1 MDATI
6 THQINTNILKK
17 KWSKQTQLKILKFKF
32 KWASG
37 FFRENFLST
46 YLYCK
51 VPNVCCYGYQIRTK
65 MRNLLIRTTHTSSLP
80 SAFFIQ
86 MAQCL
91 LWSWVYFTFQSTKT
105 YYHRYFFKPLKY
117 DSSYI
122 KIQILQWSLMEHF
135 LHILTN

>member
-86 MAQCL
+86 MAQWIVQYWTRVMEWNNLCR
-91 LWSWVYFTFQSTKT
+91 SVSTKVV
-105 YYHRYFFKPLKY
+105 
-117 DSSYI
+117 
-122 KIQILQWSLMEHF
+122 
-135 LHILTN
+135 TNFIWPISCHVLYMFMHVHE